1 MLSQSVQKFPGS
13 TLVTDGK
20 GQPVGPWIVE
30 RAVRDAR
37 DGMGVPEIHF
47 HCLRHYLASLLIESG
62 CDVKTVQVRLR
73 HASAKTT
80 LDVYGHMWPGGGG
93 PSRHRRRSAR

>member
-1 MLSQSVQKFPGS
+1 M
-13 TLVTDGK
+13 
-20 GQPVGPWIVE
+20 E

-62 CDVKTVQVRLR
+62 CDVKTVQARLR

-80 LDVYGHMWPGGGG
+80 LDVYGHMWPDKDETTRA
-93 PSRHRRRSAR
+93 PRSVV